1 MLMLYRVDKNQN
13 GYGLVL
19 IVATI
24 ALIVVVTAGW
34 AIYSK
39 NKHTAITN
47 YQECIAAKD
56 ALILETYPEQCV
68 VNSQKFTNTSQS
80 LIKTR

>member
-1 MLMLYRVDKNQN
+1 MLHRVNKNQN

-19 IVATI
+19 IIAAI
-24 ALIVVVTAGW
+24 ALVVVIAGW

-68 VNSQKFTNTSQS
+68 VNGQKFTNTSQS

>member
-1 MLMLYRVDKNQN
+1 MLLHRVNKNQN
-13 GYGLVL
+13 GYGPVL
-19 IVATI
+19 IVAAI
-24 ALIVVVTAGW
+24 ALVAVVIAGW

-68 VNSQKFTNTSQS
+68 VNGQKFTNTSQS
-80 LIKTR
+80 LIKTQ